1 MFDAYKTYSASGVK
15 GKSVMQIFKDMGFS
29 FADGQKISLS
39 QYSYASN
46 EELFITSRRPY
57 VRQQGNGKTGYH
69 LLVPVVMGNNDSCV
83 IYQLMN
89 IGDHEAVPCTYTRV
103 EVYDNGWNKSDDYR
117 IIHTIND
124 DYSSYRKFFYP
135 VKTDTPVLAK

>member
-1 MFDAYKTYSASGVK
+1 
-15 GKSVMQIFKDMGFS
+15 
-29 FADGQKISLS
+29 
-39 QYSYASN
+39 
-46 EELFITSRRPY
+46 
-57 VRQQGNGKTGYH
+57 
-69 LLVPVVMGNNDSCV
+69 MGNNDSGV

-103 EVYDNGWNKSDDYR
+103 WVYRNGWNKSDDYR
-117 IIHTIND
+117 IIHTINN